1 MKTNKFLYILSIALG
16 LVACEPEFDDVDFN
30 AGSAADFSTFI
41 TVGNSLTAGVQS
53 NALSANGQLNSIS
66 NIVAQQLKMIGGG
79 EFKQPII
86 PGEPGEKGAGVVSGL
101 IQGGLLLPELSLI
114 YVTNCANV
122 TSLGPAILPAGNT
135 GPIPNA
141 AYPAAEFLANVAADG
156 PYNNMG
162 ISGAR
167 LVDLNTP
174 GYASANPH
182 FGRLAAS
189 PTETIIESA
198 MKNDASFFLLWIGN
212 NDVLGYSTRGG
223 DEGGA
228 PITDAATFTA
238 DYKRVLD
245 SLTKNGAKGV
255 VANIPNVTSIP
266 YFTTIPTGT
275 DAVDAATASL
285 LNAAYGAYNAGLD
298 QVAAAP
304 GSPLSQAEADS
315 RKIVFEGGK
324 LNSFVVIDPTLTDV
338 TAFNPALINM
348 RQSKPGELM
357 ILAPGLTDSLTCAQW
372 GTAKPIPGNFH
383 INASELTKIND
394 AVSAYNASI
403 KSEANSRGLAM
414 FDANSRLKQLAS
426 EDGITI
432 SGINFT
438 SSFITGG
445 AFSSRWS
452 APFYKRICNYC

>member
-30 AGSAADFSTFI
+30 GGSADFSTFV

-53 NALSANGQLNSIS
+53 NALSADGQINSIS
-66 NIVAQQLKMIGGG
+66 NIIAQQLKIIGGG

-101 IQGGLLLPELSLI
+101 IQAGLLVPELSLT

-141 AYPAAEFLANVAADG
+141 AYPATEFLANVAADG

-228 PITDAATFTA
+228 PITDAATFTT

-245 SLTKNGAKGV
+245 
-255 VANIPNVTSIP
+255 
-266 YFTTIPTGT
+266 
-275 DAVDAATASL
+275 
-285 LNAAYGAYNAGLD
+285 
-298 QVAAAP
+298 
-304 GSPLSQAEADS
+304 
-315 RKIVFEGGK
+315 
-324 LNSFVVIDPTLTDV
+324 
-338 TAFNPALINM
+338 
-348 RQSKPGELM
+348 
-357 ILAPGLTDSLTCAQW
+357 
-372 GTAKPIPGNFH
+372 
-383 INASELTKIND
+383 
-394 AVSAYNASI
+394 
-403 KSEANSRGLAM
+403 
-414 FDANSRLKQLAS
+414 
-426 EDGITI
+426 
-432 SGINFT
+432 
-438 SSFITGG
+438 
-445 AFSSRWS
+445 
-452 APFYKRICNYC
+452 